1 MPELRTTTQY
11 CLFLDEQDALI
22 LRVVLEEARHALDT
36 LTIEQEVL
44 MAWLLDSRLPVFT
57 GEDVFD
63 QTPELHEHSQSNP
76 FASEH
81 QSKEHSEPQVD
92 PNNIH
97 SPY

>member
-11 CLFLDEQDALI
+11 CLFLDEQEALT
-22 LRVVLEEARHALDT
+22 LRVVLEEARHALNT

-57 GEDVFD
+57 GEEVLG
-63 QTPELHEHSQSNP
+63 PVPAPEHSAP
-76 FASEH
+76 EH
-81 QSKEHSEPQVD
+81 NTNEPHESQVD